1 MDRKTRILSFVDRAG
16 KGMEI
21 GPSHNPVAP
30 KKEGFDVH
38 VVDHCD
44 RAGLVEKYRPHGVD
58 LENIEDVDFVWRDTS
73 YGELTGHSKFY
84 DWIIASHVIEH
95 TPDFVGF
102 LKSSADV
109 LKDNGVLALAVPDK
123 RFCFDHFRPISGLA
137 SLIDAHLGNNKIHTA
152 GRVAEYFLNVV
163 SLSGRIAWDSPFE
176 NGQPRESFA
185 FVHGKDDALSGM
197 RAVSEQGAYLD
208 VHAWCFTPSSF
219 RLLVED
225 LYCLG
230 LSPLRE
236 ASFHSDDSSEFFVA
250 LSNAGRGPGLT
261 RMKLLEDIDAEI
273 GMTKHSSR

>member
-1 MDRKTRILSFVDRAG
+1 MDRKTRILSFLDKAG

-21 GPSHNPVAP
+21 GPSHNPIAP

-38 VVDHCD
+38 IVDHCD
-44 RAGLVEKYRPHGVD
+44 RAGLVEKYRPHGVKLD
-58 LENIEDVDFVWRDTS
+58 DIEDVDFVWRDTS

-95 TPDFVGF
+95 TPDLIGF
-102 LKSSADV
+102 LKSSEDV
-109 LKDNGVLALAVPDK
+109 LKDDGILALAVPDK

-137 SLIDAHLGNNKIHTA
+137 SLIDAHLSKNKIHTA

-163 SLSGRIAWDSPFE
+163 SLSGRIAWDRPFRSAQSIE
-176 NGQPRESFA
+176 NFA
-185 FVHGKDDALSGM
+185 FVHGQEDALSGM

-225 LYCLG
+225 LYGLG

-236 ASFHSDDSSEFFVA
+236 ASFYADGGSEFFVA
-250 LSNAGRGPGLT
+250 LSKFGTGPSLT
-261 RMKLLEDIDAEI
+261 RMKLLENIHSEI
-273 GMTKHSSR
+273 GLTPQAGR